1 MFASMDRDERR
12 VIKTQ
17 LIDCRHQQELI
28 LSELMAESPDFLRAA
43 TYTHVSTF
51 PTNYQLRRIGQ
62 RLLSTDSQNPIAQL
76 HQANREKGCDAKI
89 QLQAWRLVYD
99 GKTIAYEPITDLVEV
114 QP

>member
-28 LSELMAESPDFLRAA
+28 LSELMAESPTFLRAE

-51 PTNYQLRRIGQ
+51 PTNYQLRRVGK
-62 RLLSTDSQNPIAQL
+62 RLLSKDSQNSIAQL
-76 HQANREKGCDAKI
+76 HQANHEKGCDAKI
-89 QLQAWRLVYD
+89 QLQVWRLVYD